1 MNKIILRY
9 LLNKYLQLFLKI
21 FLFFYCFGLILNLF
35 EEIEFFKNLNVSFL
49 MPLLLTCLYIPSM
62 ILQLLPFIIFIT
74 SMKFIIDIKDNKDLL
89 AIKVFGISNLKIFFL
104 ISLTSFF
111 IGWGVLF
118 ALNPITSS
126 MSKYYEKTKAKY
138 SKDID
143 HLITFN
149 KNGLW
154 IKENF
159 NGGQRIVSSENNENE
174 IFKKVKIFNFDQEYN
189 LIEKIYSESANIKK
203 NEWLLED
210 VTILQFQDGI
220 INKIVKKEYKINS
233 IYTFEKITNLY
244 KNFDTL
250 SFVSLI
256 TNYNDFL
263 DQGYNDI
270 FLKQSLHSM
279 LAMPFFLLTMTA
291 LASILVLGT
300 LKRSKNT
307 KFILIGLVTCIFIYY
322 LKDLS
327 IALGKTNRIPL
338 ILATWMPIIIL
349 SIFGS
354 IGILQINEK

>member
-1 MNKIILRY
+1 M
-9 LLNKYLQLFLKI
+9 
-21 FLFFYCFGLILNLF
+21 
-35 EEIEFFKNLNVSFL
+35 
-49 MPLLLTCLYIPSM
+49 
-62 ILQLLPFIIFIT
+62 
-74 SMKFIIDIKDNKDLL
+74 
-89 AIKVFGISNLKIFFL
+89 
-104 ISLTSFF
+104 
-111 IGWGVLF
+111 F

-159 NGGQRIVSSENNENE
+159 NGGQRIISSENNENE
-174 IFKKVKIFNFDQEYN
+174 IFEKVKIFNFDQEYN

-220 INKIVKKEYKINS
+220 FNKIVKKEYKINS

-279 LAMPFFLLTMTA
+279 LAMPFFYLL
-291 LASILVLGT
+291 
-300 LKRSKNT
+300 
-307 KFILIGLVTCIFIYY
+307 
-322 LKDLS
+322 
-327 IALGKTNRIPL
+327 
-338 ILATWMPIIIL
+338 
-349 SIFGS
+349 
-354 IGILQINEK
+354 